1 MKKKIFG
8 KSGTANTHKKNC
20 KISKSIEH
28 KCFMFN
34 QS

>member
-8 KSGTANTHKKNC
+8 KSGTANTQKNC
-20 KISKSIEH
+20 KISKIIEN